1 MANPNQKPKWYLIGR
16 VFKNLS
22 ITKKLAMIILM
33 FALFLVL
40 LAVTSITATQLL
52 SGFKAYVG
60 GEGLYSKAQ
69 KDAVYYLLSYAASHN
84 EDEYE
89 RFLKFIKVPL
99 ADRNARLE
107 LEKPNP
113 DLEIAS
119 MAFMEA
125 RNHPKEVKSMIQI
138 FTLLRNNRLVDKAI
152 SIWADADNHTVKLK
166 RLGEELHKT
175 ISKDQVNG
183 EKVQSIVNE
192 INIVNK
198 SAMSILD
205 EFSATCGEATRMAK
219 SFLVRF
225 MVIITLL
232 SIAAGV
238 LISLS
243 ISNDIRKK
251 VFLLKDGAD
260 RIAGGNLET
269 KIDLESKDELG
280 GLAVAFNDMSDR
292 LFKTKEEL
300 ETACE
305 EALGASRLKSAFLAN
320 MSHEIRTPMNA
331 VIGFASM
338 LFDTDLNEDQLEYA
352 RAINTSGEAL
362 LSLIDDILDF
372 SKIEAGEL
380 DFVQVDFDPGL
391 LAYDVCA
398 MVRHRIGSKP
408 IEILCRTGDN
418 LPSLV
423 RGDPGRFRQVL
434 TNLMGNASKF
444 TESGEIELTLNIEEE
459 TDDEVKLYASVRDT
473 GIGIPKDK
481 LDVIFT
487 PFQQL
492 DSSTTRKYGGTGL
505 GLSICRQIANIAH
518 GDIWAESELGKGS
531 ILHSTAW
538 FGKSEEKELK
548 KVTFTSVSLSNKK
561 VLIVDDNRTNLD
573 ILTHVLELAGMR
585 VAALASGEEVVP
597 TLQKALK
604 GEDPFDLCILDIQM
618 PGMSGYEVAKEIRD
632 PKYKFSYLPLLALSS
647 SMERDARKCEE
658 AGFDGF
664 LNKPAPR
671 EKLYQMLERIIG
683 ERKKI
688 EEFRPSIITRHL
700 VSEEMKR
707 SVRIL
712 LAEDNPVNQKLAEM
726 MLTKAGYQV
735 EVANNGREAV
745 EKYTSSPEDFDL
757 ILMDVQMPE
766 MDGMEATETIRR
778 SEEQLRAGDELAGK
792 TKPGGR
798 HIPIIAMT
806 AHAMKGDR
814 EKSLEAGM
822 DDYIAKPI
830 KRKIVFD
837 VLEKWIFD
845 KEAL

>member
-1 MANPNQKPKWYLIGR
+1 MAGKEDEIIDCRGETADALKESETRCCSVLENTGTATIIVEEN
-16 VFKNLS
+16 
-22 ITKKLAMIILM
+22 MIILM
-33 FALFLVL
+33 VNTKFEK
-40 LAVTSITATQLL
+40 LA
-52 SGFKAYVG
+52 GY
-60 GEGLYSKAQ
+60 
-69 KDAVYYLLSYAASHN
+69 
-84 EDEYE
+84 
-89 RFLKFIKVPL
+89 
-99 ADRNARLE
+99 
-107 LEKPNP
+107 
-113 DLEIAS
+113 
-119 MAFMEA
+119 
-125 RNHPKEVKSMIQI
+125 
-138 FTLLRNNRLVDKAI
+138 
-152 SIWADADNHTVKLK
+152 
-166 RLGEELHKT
+166 
-175 ISKDQVNG
+175 
-183 EKVQSIVNE
+183 
-192 INIVNK
+192 
-198 SAMSILD
+198 
-205 EFSATCGEATRMAK
+205 
-219 SFLVRF
+219 
-225 MVIITLL
+225 
-232 SIAAGV
+232 
-238 LISLS
+238 
-243 ISNDIRKK
+243 
-251 VFLLKDGAD
+251 
-260 RIAGGNLET
+260 
-269 KIDLESKDELG
+269 SKDELEGKMKWTKFIVVEDLERMKEYHTKRREDEG
-280 GLAVAFNDMSDR
+280 GAPTEYEFKFVDR
-292 LFKTKEEL
+292 HGNIRNIFVTVGIIPGTKQSILSLLDITKRKRL
-300 ETACE
+300 EKAQIKAQKAA
-305 EALGASRLKSAFLAN
+305 EAANRLKSEFLAN

-331 VIGFASM
+331 VIGFTSM
-338 LFDTDLNEDQLEYA
+338 LVDTDLNEDQLEYV

-362 LSLIDDILDF
+362 LSLIDNILDF

-806 AHAMKGDR
+806 AYAMEGDR
-814 EKSLEAGM
+814 ERCLAVGM
-822 DDYIAKPI
+822 NDYIAKPI
-830 KRKIVFD
+830 KREIVFK
-837 VLEKWIFD
+837 VIEKWILN
-845 KEAL
+845 KEAS